1 MYTYALQLSYA
12 KCYQFAILTFRYLN
26 YSITKLRKQD
36 TLSVLVYVSQN
47 VHGRYLAWNFARNN
61 WNYIS
66 ETLSYY
72 IFITDSVHVV
82 SLIPKLFCAAR
93 VQRTGG

>member
-1 MYTYALQLSYA
+1 MGSASSLYRWFMYSQVSLVHLCMQLSYA
-12 KCYQFAILTFRYLN
+12 KCYYFAILTYRYLN

-36 TLSVLVYVSQN
+36 TLSVLVYVTQN

-66 ETLSYY
+66 ETLSY
-72 IFITDSVHVV
+72 
-82 SLIPKLFCAAR
+82 
-93 VQRTGG
+93 